1 MNKYPYA
8 LCTLGDMFKLI
19 QKGHFDSVVQRYRA
33 TRNKEDKKL
42 IPAYTASG
50 VFNERKDSA
59 IESYTQVIACDI
71 DFKDNLH
78 IDFGWLK
85 DRIKKSKSLVAVH
98 HSLGGQGLVA
108 YHAVNNNIPE
118 RNAFYFN
125 KLKEFYKGCL
135 DVNLDPSCSNVSRL
149 RFVSSDGSLYISGS
163 LQPFDCPY
171 EEKQVRS
178 ENSEYTGTNSIFVV
192 NYIEKIINSGVD
204 ITQDYHDWVTI
215 AFALAETFG
224 EDGRQMFHSLSMAHP
239 KYRYGQ
245 TDKLFDSA
253 INKEMS
259 NPSSNKATKNSIYA
273 IADKYGIRDKE

>member
-1 MNKYPYA
+1 M
-8 LCTLGDMFKLI
+8 LKLI

-42 IPAYTASG
+42 IPAYTACG

-85 DRIKKSKSLVAVH
+85 DKIKKSKSLVAVH

-108 YHAVNNNIPE
+108 YHAVVNDKPE
-118 RNAFYFN
+118 RNGYYFT
-125 KLKEFYKGCL
+125 KIKEFYKSCL
-135 DVNLDPSCSNVSRL
+135 DTNLDPSCSNVSRL
-149 RFVSSDGSLYISGS
+149 RFVSSDNSLFVSGS
-163 LQPFDCPY
+163 CIPFDCVY
-171 EEKQVRS
+171 EERPVRQEVGECDGRFAPFLIS
-178 ENSEYTGTNSIFVV
+178 
-192 NYIEKIINSGVD
+192 YIDKIVNSGVD

-224 EDGRQMFHSLSMAHP
+224 EDGRQMFHNLSMAHP

-259 NPSSNKATKNSIYA
+259 NPASNKATKNSIYA